1 MVRITKQPTIWLTVA
16 LLAVACGGLSPS
28 SRRSGGGSSAD
39 ALPTLGGGLADLDT
53 PEVKAC
59 HASGFVFDRL
69 QLACSTEIKL
79 AKSYTCDRDGI
90 AAAFAA
96 TGYQIGEVLDQA
108 LGREADPKDGG
119 DGYTIDQCGESDT
132 GRLIAYLVKKDA
144 AGKVQVREIET
155 DK

>member
-1 MVRITKQPTIWLTVA
+1 MARITKQPTIWLTVA
-16 LLAVACGGLSPS
+16 FLAVACGGPRSS
-28 SRRSGGGSSAD
+28 SRRSGGGASAD
-39 ALPTLGGGLADLDT
+39 ANPVLGGGLEGLDT
-53 PEVKAC
+53 PDVKAC

-90 AAAFAA
+90 SGAFAA

-108 LGREADPKDGG
+108 LGRALDPNDAG
-119 DGYTIDQCGESDT
+119 DGYVIDQCGESDA
-132 GRLIAYLVKKDA
+132 GRLIVYLVKKDA
-144 AGKVQVREIET
+144 TGKVQVREIEA